1 LRQAL
6 AEAVERRR
14 KDPEFRAREL
24 VERIEANRADSTR
37 LVKRAPRGRRARG

>member
-14 KDPEFRAREL
+14 KDPEFRARLRKVIKEDQEL
-24 VERIEANRADSTR
+24 LE
-37 LVKRAPRGRRARG
+37 RRAK